1 MYIGYKMLWIVKL
14 LIEGKRPLGVG
25 HVGEMQLEQHRAH
38 VHSVA
43 NFLRVEEY
51 RVAMIEFDA
60 NNFFRVIQRLF
71 ANKPWEFML

>member
-1 MYIGYKMLWIVKL
+1 M
-14 LIEGKRPLGVG
+14 
-25 HVGEMQLEQHRAH
+25 
-38 VHSVA
+38 HSVA

-71 ANKPWEFML
+71 ANRPWEFMLQWHACQKDGLPEPEDLITMLATEV